1 MIRIALGIPSLT
13 QIADEQYYQDLGGG
27 MLESIGRLFKR
38 SVKVYAYPL
47 LDTVTGRVVTVETM
61 PVQAAWGHLR
71 DFLVETGRLVPI
83 RRYDERLLSILTKDV
98 LARIQSGDA
107 AWETMVPAVV
117 AQTIKAK
124 RLFGHTQ
131 APGRP

>member
-1 MIRIALGIPSLT
+1 MGYFEGFGVTFRK
-13 QIADEQYYQDLGGG
+13 
-27 MLESIGRLFKR
+27 LFHGN
-38 SVKVYAYPL
+38 
-47 LDTVTGRVVTVETM
+47 DDGRVVTVETL
-61 PVQAAWGHLR
+61 PVQAAWRHVR
-71 DFLVETGRLVPI
+71 DFLLETGRLVPI
-83 RRYDERLLSILTKDV
+83 RRYDENLLSIFTKDV